1 MNPTIQKNNNKITF
15 KDLFKYFPHFW
26 QKMPYLTWVAHLNVD
41 IFEWGNNQNNR
52 MLSAVILVVEM
63 LKNMD
68 FDGSYGR
75 FSKTSV

>member
-1 MNPTIQKNNNKITF
+1 MHIIFKINK
-15 KDLFKYFPHFW
+15 
-26 QKMPYLTWVAHLNVD
+26 KMFIISRVAHLNVD

>member
-1 MNPTIQKNNNKITF
+1 MFIISHIT
-15 KDLFKYFPHFW
+15 
-26 QKMPYLTWVAHLNVD
+26 HLNVD
-41 IFEWGNNQNNR
+41 IFEWGNDQNNR

-68 FDGSYGR
+68 FDGSYDR